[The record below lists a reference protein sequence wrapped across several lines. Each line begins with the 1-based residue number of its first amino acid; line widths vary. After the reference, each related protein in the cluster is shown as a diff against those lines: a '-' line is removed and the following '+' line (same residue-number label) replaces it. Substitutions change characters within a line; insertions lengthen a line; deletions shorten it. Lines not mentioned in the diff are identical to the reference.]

1 MCTAGAESR
10 PAHLNYK
17 AGAVVPRVKEGRQA
31 EKGGSPHGDFFGW
44 PFHFLLT
51 YIKHMTDTEVA
62 LVP

>member
-10 PAHLNYK
+10 PVHLN
-17 AGAVVPRVKEGRQA
+17 GTVVPRVKEGSQA
-31 EKGGSPHGDFFGW
+31 EEGGSPRGDFFGW